1 MSLHSKD
8 TFVHCAVCLPC
19 MMHQWPLEVHPRHPD
34 HTSSCQPP
42 PWPALLRRW
51 ESGLDWWQPSPVQ
64 RSSRPSE
71 HFSATQLLGLHSN
84 TFLRH
89 SKLSRNL
96 FAASSKFPQILGK
109 MYGRCSWPLHCWKL
123 IQGGSSHTLLYSE
136 DHSKIGIVAQTNTNN
151 THNYHW
157 TITWELRVLENI

>member
-8 TFVHCAVCLPC
+8 TFAWEGLVHCAVCLPC
-19 MMHQWPLEVHPRHPD
+19 MMHQWPHEVHPRHPD

-51 ESGLDWWQPSPVQ
+51 ESGLDWWQPGPVQ

-84 TFLRH
+84 AFLRH
-89 SKLSRNL
+89 SKLSKNL
-96 FAASSKFPQILGK
+96 FAASSKFPQMLLGK

-123 IQGGSSHTLLYSE
+123 IQGGDHHTPFCTLRTIPRLELL
-136 DHSKIGIVAQTNTNN
+136 HKQTQI
-151 THNYHW
+151 THT
-157 TITWELRVLENI
+157 TIIE

>member
-1 MSLHSKD
+1 MEDTRIWNMHCCILIIVFQALSSLMLILHRLHVKCKLHNLQGLLMQNEPPFKRYFCLRGD
-8 TFVHCAVCLPC
+8 CALCLPC
-19 MMHQWPLEVHPRHPD
+19 MMHQWPHEVHPRHPD

-84 TFLRH
+84 AFLRH
-89 SKLSRNL
+89 SKLSSNL
-96 FAASSKFPQILGK
+96 F
-109 MYGRCSWPLHCWKL
+109 C
-123 IQGGSSHTLLYSE
+123 
-136 DHSKIGIVAQTNTNN
+136 
-151 THNYHW
+151 
-157 TITWELRVLENI
+157 